1 MDPVGSPTLPLSVPS
16 SCFHSTPSLRSRT
29 VRSAGFS
36 LVELVMAIGIVSFA
50 FVSLFAL
57 LPVGLTT
64 FRQTMDTSI
73 GSQIVQ
79 RIVNEAQQTDYP
91 TLINTTSYD
100 RYFDDQGNE
109 VQSIDS
115 SIYTVEVT
123 VTAPTSLP
131 NTSTPDSTSLATVMV
146 KLANDPG
153 HHPAPFDPG
162 SKVPFSV
169 YTAVIAKNQ

>member
-1 MDPVGSPTLPLSVPS
+1 L
-16 SCFHSTPSLRSRT
+16 LRPRAGRT
-29 VRSAGFS
+29 AGFS

-64 FRQTMDTSI
+64 FRHTMDTSI

-79 RIVNEAQQTDYP
+79 RIINEAQQTDYP
-91 TLINTTSYD
+91 TLINTTSND

-123 VTAPTSLP
+123 VTAPTALP
-131 NTSTPDSTSLATVMV
+131 NSSMPDSTSLATVVV

-153 HHPAPFDPG
+153 HHPAPFDSG
-162 SKVPFSV
+162 SKVSYSTF
-169 YTAVIAKNQ
+169 TAVIAKNQ